1 MELIQWKKEESADQ
15 DFSKGSWKLFAVQS
29 LFCLYKLSHKATQKE
44 EEENVAYSGIVCW
57 NPNSSFKRS
66 LMDILY

>member
-15 DFSKGSWKLFAVQS
+15 GSWELFAVQS

-44 EEENVAYSGIVCW
+44 EEENLAYSGIVCW
-57 NPNSSFKRS
+57 NPNSSFTRS
-66 LMDILY
+66 LIDILY